1 MSVTF
6 GLENGLS
13 FLFGFSMTFGRDPE
27 FDARGPAAA
36 MSDSPTGNSVRGSV
50 DKKTPIIDLEAFFYT
65 IFELF
70 VTSLMQSLISFVS
83 RHASVNTGSKA
94 LG

>member
-1 MSVTF
+1 MTF

-13 FLFGFSMTFGRDPE
+13 FLFGFSMTFGGDPE
-27 FDARGPAAA
+27 FDAGGPAAA
-36 MSDSPTGNSVRGSV
+36 MSDSPTVNSVRGSV
-50 DKKTPIIDLEAFFYT
+50 GKKNPSIDLEAFFYT
-65 IFELF
+65 VFESF
-70 VTSLMQSLISFVS
+70 VTSSMQSLTSFVS